1 VSKPK
6 TSNDTTG
13 NSSHGRI
20 FVLSAPSGAGK
31 STLARAVIAST
42 PALVRLVT
50 YTTRPPRPGEV
61 DGCDYHFISHEAFL
75 QRLGAGEMLES
86 ATVHGY
92 LYGTSRLD
100 VNRLCQQGCDVL
112 LVINYQGAA
121 ALRRQRVDAL
131 YIFILPPSLAAL
143 EQRLRQRNADNEA
156 SMRTRL
162 AIAPMEMAQYRDYDY
177 VVVNDDLK
185 SATQQLQAII
195 LADRCCLLRLNRRY
209 PIWTELDGW
218 IHERGPSS

>member
-1 VSKPK
+1 VNKPK
-6 TSNDTTG
+6 ISNDTTG
-13 NSSHGRI
+13 KGSYGRI

-31 STLARAVIAST
+31 STLAQAVIAAT
-42 PALVRLVT
+42 PGLVRSVT

-86 ATVHGY
+86 ATIHGH

-100 VNRLCQQGCDVL
+100 VNRLCQQGFDVL
-112 LVINYQGAA
+112 LVIDYQGGA
-121 ALRRQRVDAL
+121 ALRQQGVNAL
-131 YIFILPPSLAAL
+131 YIFILPPSLAVL
-143 EQRLRQRNADNEA
+143 EQRLRQRNADHEA
-156 SMRTRL
+156 SFHTRL
-162 AIAPMEMAQYRDYDY
+162 AIAPKEMAHYQDYDY
-177 VVVNDDLK
+177 VIVNDDLK

-195 LADRCCLLRLNRRY
+195 LADRCCLSRLDRRY
-209 PIWTELDGW
+209 PIFAELDGW

>member
-6 TSNDTTG
+6 TSNDITG
-13 NSSHGRI
+13 NSGYGRI

-31 STLARAVIAST
+31 STLAQAVIAST
-42 PALVRLVT
+42 PELVRSVT

-61 DGCDYHFISHEAFL
+61 DGGDYHFISHEAFL
-75 QRLGAGEMLES
+75 QRLDAGEMLES

-92 LYGTSRLD
+92 LYGTSRRD
-100 VNRLCQQGCDVL
+100 VNRLCQQGFDVL

-121 ALRRQRVDAL
+121 ALRRQSVDAR

-162 AIAPMEMAQYRDYDY
+162 AIAPTEMAQYRHYDY
-177 VVVNDDLK
+177 VIVNDDLK

-195 LADRCCLLRLNRRY
+195 LADRCCLPRLNHRY
-209 PIWTELDGW
+209 PIWAELDGW
-218 IHERGPSS
+218 IHERGPST

>member
-6 TSNDTTG
+6 TSNDITG
-13 NSSHGRI
+13 NSGYGRI

>member
-1 VSKPK
+1 MSKPK

-13 NSSHGRI
+13 NASYGRI

-31 STLARAVIAST
+31 STLAQAVIAAT
-42 PALVRLVT
+42 PELVRSVT

-61 DGCDYHFISHEAFL
+61 DGGDYHFISHEAFL

-86 ATVHGY
+86 ATIHGY

-100 VNRLCQQGCDVL
+100 VNRLCQQGFDVL
-112 LVINYQGAA
+112 LVIDYQGAA
-121 ALRRQRVDAL
+121 ALRQQSVNAL
-131 YIFILPPSLAAL
+131 YIFILPPSLAVL

-156 SMRTRL
+156 SFRTRL
-162 AIAPMEMAQYRDYDY
+162 AIAPTEMAHYQDYDY
-177 VVVNDDLK
+177 VIVNDDLK

-195 LADRCCLLRLNRRY
+195 LADRCCLSRLDRRY
-209 PIWTELDGW
+209 PIFAELDGW
-218 IHERGPSS
+218 IHERGPST